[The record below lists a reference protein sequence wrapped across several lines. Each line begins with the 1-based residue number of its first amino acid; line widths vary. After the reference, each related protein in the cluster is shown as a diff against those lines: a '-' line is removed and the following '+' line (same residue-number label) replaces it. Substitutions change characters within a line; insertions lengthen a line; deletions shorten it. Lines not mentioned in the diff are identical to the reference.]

1 MPVAEADL
9 KVFDPTFYHLEEA
22 MRKRAMIQA
31 IISHNIANA
40 NTPSFKPRRFDEVLQ
55 KVVETQGKVELEKE
69 MADMAKNSTEYSAY
83 VRIMNSKLSALR
95 SIVTQGRK

>member
-1 MPVAEADL
+1 MADDL
-9 KVFDPTFYHLEEA
+9 KIFDPTFYHLQEA
-22 MRKRAMIQA
+22 MSRRAMMQA
-31 IISHNIANA
+31 VIAHNIANA
-40 NTPSFKPRRFDEVLQ
+40 NTPGFKPRRFDEVLQ

-69 MADMAKNSTEYSAY
+69 MADMSENSGAYGAY